1 MDFALTEDQQLII
14 KTTRDF
20 VRRELVPHEREVED
34 SGTLREELRRELKAK
49 AIAAGLYA
57 ANMPAEVGGARLDGV
72 SWMLYEKELGYTSYA
87 LHYGCEIGRASCRG
101 RG

>member
-57 ANMPAEVGGARLDGV
+57 ANMPAEVEP
-72 SWMLYEKELGYTSYA
+72 SLGW
-87 LHYGCEIGRASCRG
+87 
-101 RG
+101 

>member
-49 AIAAGLYA
+49 ANAAGLYA
-57 ANMPAEVGGARLDGV
+57 ANMPGEVGGGRLGGG
-72 SWMLYEKELGYTSYA
+72 SWVLDEKEVGHTSHA
-87 LHYGCEIGRASCRG
+87 PHHG
-101 RG
+101 RGGGPAHN